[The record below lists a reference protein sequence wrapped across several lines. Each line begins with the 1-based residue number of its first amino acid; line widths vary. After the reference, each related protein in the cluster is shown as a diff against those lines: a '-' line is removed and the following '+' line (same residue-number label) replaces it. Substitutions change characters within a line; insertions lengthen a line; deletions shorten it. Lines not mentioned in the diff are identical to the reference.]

1 GISHVISQLLLDM
14 PPDNY
19 ETCLSLHFYPIPS
32 PALPLKGREI
42 GAALPLKGREIG
54 TALPL
59 KGREIGTAL
68 HLKGREAATTASITH
83 YKPYRAE

>member
-1 GISHVISQLLLDM
+1 QLLLDM

-42 GAALPLKGREIG
+42 GAALPLKGG
-54 TALPL
+54 
-59 KGREIGTAL
+59 
-68 HLKGREAATTASITH
+68 EAATTASITH
-83 YKPYRAE
+83 YKPHRADHIDLLLCA